1 MMERLSFQRPE
12 MERRS
17 FLRLSILATAGFV
30 ACPRLLRAFDR
41 HCRIEVISEE
51 REPAVFRMPHPAGVG
66 RFMTTVRLEA
76 TAKTTVISV
85 RAIHEC
91 AEVRQTRTWNV
102 TPVRMVRGDSLEVTI
117 RTTAEVAAGRPPAH
131 VESYL

>member
-1 MMERLSFQRPE
+1 MDFHFKCGYADVHGCLERNRLCRQRP
-12 MERRS
+12 
-17 FLRLSILATAGFV
+17 G
-30 ACPRLLRAFDR
+30 
-41 HCRIEVISEE
+41 
-51 REPAVFRMPHPAGVG
+51 
-66 RFMTTVRLEA
+66 LELIQGDFE

-91 AEVRQTRTWNV
+91 ADVRQTRTWNV